1 MFLVDCIKCL
11 LWSEHHSIQIY
22 LITFFEII
30 KFCMLLQQE
39 INVPGLSDIMLV
51 LGQQGN
57 LLKRHNFFLS
67 GILNLYSGQMEVR
80 WKLIE

>member
-1 MFLVDCIKCL
+1 
-11 LWSEHHSIQIY
+11 
-22 LITFFEII
+22 
-30 KFCMLLQQE
+30 MLLQQE

-57 LLKRHNFFLS
+57 LLKSHKKQLS
-67 GILNLYSGQMEVR
+67 DVLNLYSGQMEVR

>member
-57 LLKRHNFFLS
+57 LLKSHKKQLS
-67 GILNLYSGQMEVR
+67 DVLNLYSGQMEVR